1 MSATREILLEE
12 IEALWTR
19 AMKLEQLNEASA
31 KAELIDVQNQI
42 SVLIKRL
49 SSMPSQDLKDARVL
63 RS

>member
-19 AMKLEQLNEASA
+19 ARKLEKLNEASA
-31 KAELIDVQNQI
+31 KTELLDVQNQI

-49 SSMPSQDLKDARVL
+49 SNMPQQDLKDARIL
-63 RS
+63 RG

>member
-12 IEALWTR
+12 IEALWAR

-31 KAELIDVQNQI
+31 KSELFDVQNRI

-49 SSMPSQDLKDARVL
+49 SNMPSQDLKDARVL
-63 RS
+63 RD

>member
-1 MSATREILLEE
+1 MSATKEILLEE

-19 AMKLEQLNEASA
+19 AMNLEQLNEVSA
-31 KAELIDVQNQI
+31 KSELFDVQNRI

-63 RS
+63 RD

>member
-19 AMKLEQLNEASA
+19 AMNLEQLNEVSA
-31 KAELIDVQNQI
+31 KSELRDVQNQI

-49 SSMPSQDLKDARVL
+49 SNMPSQDLKDARVL

>member
-19 AMKLEQLNEASA
+19 AMNLAQLNEVSA
-31 KAELIDVQNQI
+31 KSELRDVQNQI

-49 SSMPSQDLKDARVL
+49 SNMPSQDLKDARVL